1 MFVVARASSKGRIV
15 RSRTVA
21 GALLVACLVILGAS
35 ASAQANAGAATITS
49 AVRTQPRVV
58 ELTISTPAFS
68 TPTKVEV
75 DLPTGYDDNPT
86 RRWPTTYFLAGT
98 QNTYRSFNAVVGGVA
113 LTANYPSIVVSPNG
127 DSGYWSDWYNRG
139 AAGPPQYET
148 YVIEQL
154 IPLIDGYFRT
164 IADRAHRAIGGVSMG
179 GYGAVML
186 AARHPELFA
195 SAASVSGTLNTNLL
209 PNLAAVSLSSALQG
223 GEVDAIYGP
232 RLTEE
237 IRWRGHNP
245 ADIAENLRDIDLQ
258 VRSANGV
265 INPKIGENPFS
276 IDLVSCLVEAG
287 AYGSSVSMHAIL
299 DRHGVDHLWK
309 DYGAGCH
316 TTPNFKRQLTDT
328 LTVFA
333 RNFENATPAPATF
346 DYESIEPEFDVWG
359 WHVAADPARALE
371 FMDISDAGQSGIRLS
386 GTGWTTVTTPAI
398 FNSYSL
404 VELTGAV
411 EPWVQPD
418 ADGRITFTV
427 DLGRP
432 DRIQQ
437 YRLGA
442 STRRETQ
449 RVSFS
454 PLNGSE

>member
-1 MFVVARASSKGRIV
+1 MYEDARPRPTAGIASAGMV
-15 RSRTVA
+15 L
-21 GALLVACLVILGAS
+21 GALILACLALLS
-35 ASAQANAGAATITS
+35 ASAPANASTGEATITS
-49 AVRTQPRVV
+49 AVRTQARVV

-113 LTANYPSIVVSPNG
+113 LTANYPSIVISPNG

-186 AARHPELFA
+186 AARHPDLFA

-223 GEVDAIYGP
+223 AEVDAIYGP
-232 RLTEE
+232 RATEE

-245 ADIAENLRDIDLQ
+245 ADIADNLRDIDLQ
-258 VRSANGV
+258 VRTANGV
-265 INPKIGENPFS
+265 INPRIGEKPFS

-287 AYGSSVSMHAIL
+287 AYGSSVSMHSIL
-299 DRHGVDHLWK
+299 DRLEVDHLWK

-316 TTPNFKRQLTDT
+316 TPPNFKRQLSDT

-333 RNFENATPAPATF
+333 RNFASAAQEPTTF
-346 DYESIEPEFDVWG
+346 EFESIEPEFDVWG
-359 WHVAADPARALE
+359 WHVKADPARALE
-371 FMDISDAGQSGIRLS
+371 FMRIADAGRAGIRIN
-386 GTGWTTVTTPAI
+386 GTGSTTVTTPAI
-398 FNSYSL
+398 FGDSSL
-404 VELTGAV
+404 VALTGADENWAV
-411 EPWVQPD
+411 PD
-418 ADGRITFTV
+418 AEGRITFSV

-432 DRIQQ
+432 SRIQQ

-442 STRRETQ
+442 SSHRQTQ
-449 RVSFS
+449 QVSFS
-454 PLNGSE
+454 PVVGGG